1 MSNIRIEPLGRKD
14 RVGNKGRGGGGAT
27 LNASSVRVKQ
37 LRHVVVE
44 AVQVVEDPPE
54 SLVLEL
60 VEAGKVYL
68 Y

>member
-14 RVGNKGRGGGGAT
+14 RVGNKGGREGNSECFFGACQ
-27 LNASSVRVKQ
+27 AVE
-37 LRHVVVE
+37 VVE